1 MPCPNVFAC
10 TYIAHARWF
19 TKWVN
24 VRSHTHTHKNIYLGI
39 ILLIILQI
47 LKALWNDEVGKQK
60 KNCTNFSSHAS
71 LLDWSY
77 DWIYC
82 TCWPQYYSWTELK
95 TEFNRASSFTW
106 FAILMSDMTQWTKK
120 GKIGAAILNSFRG
133 CKITFNSTEKSK
145 LHFFCLTLVHL
156 RTIWND
162 KKYDW
167 F

>member
-1 MPCPNVFAC
+1 MSV
-10 TYIAHARWF
+10 
-19 TKWVN
+19 
-24 VRSHTHTHKNIYLGI
+24 HTHKSSIYLGI
-39 ILLIILQI
+39 ILNNNIANF
-47 LKALWNDEVGKQK
+47 KSCMKWWSGEAE

-71 LLDWSY
+71 LDWSY